1 MKNNRLIREALKEHI
16 KSYDVEHIILLCDD
30 LQIPCNDE
38 LDPWTQKEVYVESG
52 INKMSDKEILDLLKT
67 MSLDDYETELF
78 EKIDRYLEVDLF
90 EITTITRRK
99 ILNWLSKQMDLEGEL
114 RIDKFLNRVWDLQN
128 MPSLYGEQ
136 SREEDILRHMVR
148 FDDLTYKQLLED
160 VLTVIYVCDN
170 TFKKFVEELVY
181 PDVRDTDRQK
191 EYVEALNGFLKND
204 GYSLLCS
211 NYVSGNPIYT
221 LQKNVKG
228 VGNAVKNII
237 FAGIGGK
244 PDIVLDDSL
253 SNTIQLIDNGVDCL
267 VYNQIISSDGLKW
280 NELVMWWSNKDE
292 YDETDADKL
301 FERLIKSMDSSPE
314 KNFMWVYYHHFI
326 KEMNNS
332 NLPALIP
339 QVYCHYDPKSALMR
353 QGTVYVHQRMDFL
366 MLFSD
371 KERVV
376 IEIDGVQHYS
386 EEKELELLVDKKAEK
401 VRKNLATP
409 KKYAEMVED
418 DRKLKL
424 YGYNVFRFGGYEFM
438 KEQHPKKKIIHFFGK
453 LFELYGVKA

>member
-1 MKNNRLIREALKEHI
+1 MKNNRLIRDALKEHI

-30 LQIPCNDE
+30 LQIPCNGM

-52 INKMSDKEILDLLKT
+52 INKMDDKEIFDLLKT
-67 MSLDDYETELF
+67 MSLGDYETELF
-78 EKIDRYLEVDLF
+78 EKIDRYLEVELF

-99 ILNWLSKQMDLEGEL
+99 ILNWISEQTDLEGEL
-114 RIDKFLNRVWDLQN
+114 QINKFLNRVWNLQN
-128 MPSLYGEQ
+128 MPSIYGEV

-148 FDDLTYKQLLED
+148 NDDLTYKQLLED
-160 VLTVIYVCDN
+160 VLKVIYVSDS
-170 TFKKFVEELVY
+170 TFKRFIEELVY
-181 PDVRDTDRQK
+181 PDVRSTERQK
-191 EYVEALNGFLKND
+191 EYVNILNGFLKND

-221 LQKNVKG
+221 LQKNVRG
-228 VGNAVKNII
+228 VGNEVKNII

-253 SNTIQLIDNGVDCL
+253 SNTIKMIDNGVDCL
-267 VYNQIISSDGLKW
+267 VYNQIVPSDGLKW
-280 NELVMWWSNKDE
+280 KELVMWWSNKDE
-292 YDETDADKL
+292 YDENNADKL
-301 FERLIKSMDSSPE
+301 FDRLIKSMDSNPE
-314 KNFMWVYYHHFI
+314 KNFMWVYYQCFI
-326 KEMNNS
+326 KGKS
-332 NLPALIP
+332 NPDLPALIP
-339 QVYCHYDPKSALMR
+339 QVYCHYDPKSAVMR
-353 QGTVYVHQRMDFL
+353 KGTVYVHQRMDFL

-376 IEIDGVQHYS
+376 IEIDGMQHYS
-386 EEKELELLVDKKAEK
+386 DEQELEVLLDKKVDK
-401 VRKNLATP
+401 VRKNIASS

-438 KEQHPKKKIIHFFGK
+438 QEQHPKSKIMHFFDR
-453 LFELYGVKA
+453 LFELYGVSL

>member
-1 MKNNRLIREALKEHI
+1 MKNNRLIRDALKEHI

-30 LQIPCNDE
+30 LQIPCNGM

-52 INKMSDKEILDLLKT
+52 INKMDDKEIFDLLKT
-67 MSLDDYETELF
+67 MSLGDYETELF
-78 EKIDRYLEVDLF
+78 EKIDRYLEVELF

-99 ILNWLSKQMDLEGEL
+99 ILNWISEQTDLEGEL
-114 RIDKFLNRVWDLQN
+114 QINKFLNRVWNLQN
-128 MPSLYGEQ
+128 MPSIYGEV

-148 FDDLTYKQLLED
+148 NDDLTYKQLLED
-160 VLTVIYVCDN
+160 VLKVIYVSDS
-170 TFKKFVEELVY
+170 TFKRFIEELVY
-181 PDVRDTDRQK
+181 PDVRSTERQK
-191 EYVEALNGFLKND
+191 EYVNILNGFLKND

-221 LQKNVKG
+221 LQKNVRG
-228 VGNAVKNII
+228 VGNEVKNII

-253 SNTIQLIDNGVDCL
+253 SNTIKMIDNGVDCL
-267 VYNQIISSDGLKW
+267 VYNQIVPSDGLKW
-280 NELVMWWSNKDE
+280 KELVMWWSNKDE
-292 YDETDADKL
+292 YDENNADKL
-301 FERLIKSMDSSPE
+301 FDRLIKSMDSNPE
-314 KNFMWVYYHHFI
+314 KNFMWVYYQCFI
-326 KEMNNS
+326 KGKS
-332 NLPALIP
+332 NPDLPALIP
-339 QVYCHYDPKSALMR
+339 QVYCHYDPKSAVMR
-353 QGTVYVHQRMDFL
+353 KGTVYVHQRMDFL

-376 IEIDGVQHYS
+376 IEIDGMQHYS
-386 EEKELELLVDKKAEK
+386 DEQELEVLLDKKVDK
-401 VRKNLATP
+401 VRKSIASS

-438 KEQHPKKKIIHFFGK
+438 QEQHPKSKIMHFFDR
-453 LFELYGVKA
+453 LFELYGVSL